1 MSKINLI
8 IVATINP
15 KEKEALSHYLAG
27 VGELYKEVDAKSVGK
42 YKVSKA
48 SIGDYTPS
56 LVSIMEFD
64 NVAAMNQVFDS
75 QTYQALLPI
84 RDKAF
89 LKLEAYISE

>member
-1 MSKINLI
+1 MSKVNLI

-15 KEKEALSHYLAG
+15 NEKEALSHYLEG
-27 VGELYKEVDAKSVGK
+27 VGDLYEEVNARSVGK
-42 YKVSKA
+42 YKVSKT

-56 LVSIMEFD
+56 LVSIMAFD
-64 NVAAMNQVFDS
+64 DMAALNQVFDS
-75 QTYQALLPI
+75 QTYQTLLHY

>member
-1 MSKINLI
+1 MSKVNLI

-15 KEKEALSHYLAG
+15 NEKEALSHYLEG
-27 VGELYKEVDAKSVGK
+27 VGKLYEEVNAKSVGK

-64 NVAAMNQVFDS
+64 NIAAMNQVFDS

-89 LKLEAYISE
+89 LKLEGYLSE